1 MSTINKSKI
10 KIQNFLFPVLAS
22 SMLLASC
29 GSSEKGETL
38 TELKSKQAEL
48 KTELAEIAT
57 KISKLEG
64 DSANKF
70 VLVEAAPITPSIFK
84 TYINVQGR
92 VDAEESVSL
101 SSEMPGTITKIN
113 VRAGD
118 EVSKGQVLA
127 ETDARALQQGISDL
141 QTNMELVNQLYEK
154 QKALWDQ
161 KIGTEVQYLQAKNQ
175 KESLEKK
182 MATLQEQVRMTKI
195 ISPINGTVDAVD
207 IKLGQLTAPGM
218 PAIRVINFNNLKVKA
233 DLAESYSTKVH
244 KGDEVIV
251 KFPDSNDTL
260 TTKVTYSSRAI
271 NALNRTFG
279 VEINLDDKKEYHP
292 NQIAIISI
300 NDYKSDKPV
309 MSIPLNYVQKDVKG
323 ARFILVVE
331 NNKATKRFVTLGNEY
346 NGIAEIKS
354 GLSETDSV
362 ITSGYDGLNE
372 GDAIQVKK

>member
-1 MSTINKSKI
+1 MSTIQNSKF
-10 KIQNFLFPVLAS
+10 KIQGILIPIIAS
-22 SMLLASC
+22 SVLLASC
-29 GSSEKGETL
+29 GANK
-38 TELKSKQAEL
+38 TESVADLKSKQAEL
-48 KTELAEIAT
+48 KTELAEISA

-64 DSANKF
+64 DSGKKF
-70 VLVEAAPITPSIFK
+70 VLVEAAPISTSIFK

-113 VRAGD
+113 VKAGD
-118 EVSKGQVLA
+118 EVSRGQVLA
-127 ETDARALQQGISDL
+127 ETDARALQQSISDL
-141 QTNMELVNQLYEK
+141 ETNMELVNQLYNK

-161 KIGTEVQYLQAKNQ
+161 KIGTEVQFLQAKTQ
-175 KESLEKK
+175 KESMEKK

-233 DLAESYSTKVH
+233 DLAESYTAKVH

-251 KFPDSNDTL
+251 KFPDSNDSL
-260 TTKVTYSSRAI
+260 TTKVSYSSRAI
-271 NALNRTFG
+271 SSLNRTFG
-279 VEINLDDKKEYHP
+279 VEILLDNKKEFHP

-309 MSIPLNYVQKDVKG
+309 QSIPLNYVQKDVKG
-323 ARFILVVE
+323 AYFILVAE
-331 NNKATKRFVTLGNEY
+331 NNIAVKRFVTLGKEY
-346 NGIAEIKS
+346 NGVAEIKS
-354 GLSETDSV
+354 GLSETDLV

-372 GDAIQVKK
+372 GDALQIKK